1 MEAWEGKKSARYL
14 HPLHRRL
21 RQTLHHVNEMH
32 HPPPYVLTYSL
43 TDLPLT
49 TSTRRIIRRLTYV
62 RTYLLTYPS
71 PHQRDASSAAL
82 RTYLLTYSY
91 PSLRQRGASSAA
103 LRTYF
108 LTYLL
113 TELRARGTC
122 IPCTVAFARTFIAP
136 LKPIIC
142 SAMEFPATSMECRA
156 CRFERS
162 ALALDLERR
171 PVSTSMSSSRS
182 RRTSRRV

>member
-1 MEAWEGKKSARYL
+1 MGANHDSTLPRLPWEMKWRRGKGRSPRGTCTPCTVAFAR
-14 HPLHRRL
+14 PFI
-21 RQTLHHVNEMH
+21 
-32 HPPPYVLTYSL
+32 
-43 TDLPLT
+43 
-49 TSTRRIIRRLTYV
+49 TSTRCIIRRLTYLL
-62 RTYLLTYPS
+62 THLLTYPS